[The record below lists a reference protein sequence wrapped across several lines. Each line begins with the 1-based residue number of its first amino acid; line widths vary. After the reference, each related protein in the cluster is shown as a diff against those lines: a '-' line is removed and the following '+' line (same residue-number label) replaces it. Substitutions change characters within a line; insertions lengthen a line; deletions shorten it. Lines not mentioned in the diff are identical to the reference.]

1 MRKKAVNIPSST
13 IIAMTTSHNSTPLI
27 VFFGGGWPTN
37 IGNAVIGLGAMAL
50 LQTAVPESRVINLS
64 GMARWFFGDRY
75 VHNALDVAGI
85 CRCDLAVFGGMSMCE
100 EFVRVSGPTIL
111 QLRRRGV
118 PVLLLGAG
126 ARAYDAQERK
136 LFASFLAEVKPV
148 GVIARDRA
156 THEAYA
162 DVVQPCLAG
171 IDCGFFVSLAYQPVR
186 VEYPPYVAL
195 NFDSTR
201 IPNLDVDG
209 KEVIYTHHDC
219 WGPVPPA
226 RKSKPNTVISDLP
239 YDYLTLYAN
248 AECVYSDRVHACVAA
263 LAYGR
268 KAQLFHSTPRG
279 GLFEAVGASQI
290 REHPVALDPV
300 FIEAKRAEQIR
311 MTAALIRDALAQR
324 SRP

>member
-1 MRKKAVNIPSST
+1 MKTNE
-13 IIAMTTSHNSTPLI
+13 NSEPLI

-50 LQTAVPESRVINLS
+50 LQAAVPEARVINLS
-64 GMARWFFGDRY
+64 GMARWFFGDRH

-85 CRCDLAVFGGMSMCE
+85 CRCDLAVFGGMCMCE

-118 PVLLLGAG
+118 PILLLGGG
-126 ARAYDAQERK
+126 ARAYDADEQK
-136 LFASFLAEVKPV
+136 VFARFLAEVQPV
-148 GVIARDRA
+148 AVITRDQA
-156 THEAYA
+156 TYEAYA
-162 DVVQPCLAG
+162 RAVQPCVGG
-171 IDCGFFVSLAYQPVR
+171 IDCGFFVSLAYQPVA
-186 VEYPPYVAL
+186 VDYPPYVAV

-201 IPNLDVDG
+201 IPNLDFNG
-209 KEVIYTHHDC
+209 KAVIYTHHDC
-219 WGPVPPA
+219 WGPVPVA
-226 RKSKPNTVISDLP
+226 RKAKPNTVISDLP

-279 GLFEAVGASQI
+279 GLFEAVGAGDI
-290 REHPVALDPV
+290 RQRPVALDPAL
-300 FIEAKRAEQIR
+300 IEAKRAEQIR
-311 MTAALIRDALAQR
+311 TTAALIRDALGKG
-324 SRP
+324 SRVKTVC